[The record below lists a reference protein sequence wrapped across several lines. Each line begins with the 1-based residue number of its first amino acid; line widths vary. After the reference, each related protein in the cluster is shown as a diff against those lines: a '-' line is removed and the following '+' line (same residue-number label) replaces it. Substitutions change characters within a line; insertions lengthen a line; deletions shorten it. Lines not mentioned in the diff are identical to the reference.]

1 MDRIIC
7 FLIGYVFGNFPTGY
21 LLGKFYGVDITKKGS
36 GNVGTTNVLRNLG
49 PKAGIITLTGDLLKT
64 LIPLFIT
71 SWLFRDVR
79 DMRYLLTV
87 YTGFGAV
94 MGHNFP
100 VTLGFHGGK
109 GVACTAAMIIYSDPI
124 LLICCAICFFGGT
137 AITKYVSVGSLL
149 AAAGYFAVNTTL
161 TASGHVMGW
170 GGNEP
175 LAPQYHT
182 EFYIL
187 VFIVSAMIV
196 FQHRSNI
203 KRLLAGKENK
213 LSFGGKH

>member
-1 MDRIIC
+1 MERLIC
-7 FLIGYVFGNFPTGY
+7 FLIGYAFGNFPTGY
-21 LLGKFYGVDITKKGS
+21 ILGKIYGVDITKKGS

-49 PKAGIITLTGDLLKT
+49 AKAGAITMLGDFLKT
-64 LIPLFIT
+64 FIPLFIT
-71 SWLFRDVR
+71 SWLFRDKL

-100 VTLGFHGGK
+100 VSLGFHGGK
-109 GVACTAAMIIYSDPI
+109 GVACTAAMIIYSDPM
-124 LLICCAICFFGGT
+124 LFLCCAVVFFVSIAT
-137 AITKYVSVGSLL
+137 TKYVSVGSIL
-149 AAAGYFAVNTTL
+149 GGTCYFIANVL
-161 TASGHVMGW
+161 FIHFGRIMGW

-182 EFYIL
+182 EFYVL
-187 VFIVSAMIV
+187 VFVVAAMIV

-203 KRLLAGKENK
+203 KRLLSGTENK
-213 LSFGGKH
+213 LSVGKRS